1 MKEKEFNYK
10 GMMDKE
16 FILLTEKGIL
26 SKGIDKSEIP
36 AWLLFA
42 FLDYWSTKEFNI
54 DINDASEKIID
65 MLYKMKKTKEEDGVK
80 SFYNALMT
88 MFNDEDE
95 EAEDVDE

>member
-16 FILLTEKGIL
+16 FILLTKKGIL

-42 FLDYWSTKEFNI
+42 FLDYWNTKEFNI
-54 DINDASEKIID
+54 DIDDASEKIID

>member
-54 DINDASEKIID
+54 DIDDASEKIID
-65 MLYKMKKTKEEDGVK
+65 MLYKMKKMKEEDGVK

-88 MFNDEDE
+88 MFDDEDE
-95 EAEDVDE
+95 EAEDIDE

>member
-1 MKEKEFNYK
+1 MKEKDC
-10 GMMDKE
+10 MMDKE

-26 SKGIDKSEIP
+26 SKGIDKSDIP

-42 FLDYWSTKEFNI
+42 FLNYWSTKEFYI
-54 DINDASEKIID
+54 DIDDATEKIID

-88 MFNDEDE
+88 MFDDEDE
-95 EAEDVDE
+95 EAEDVEE

>member
-1 MKEKEFNYK
+1 MKEKDC
-10 GMMDKE
+10 MMDKE

-26 SKGIDKSEIP
+26 SKGIDKSDIP

-42 FLDYWSTKEFNI
+42 FLDYWSTKEFYI
-54 DINDASEKIID
+54 DIDDATEKIID

-80 SFYNALMT
+80 SFCNALMT
-88 MFNDEDE
+88 MFDDEDE